1 VSGVATFSGL
11 SINKVGTGY
20 TLSATSG
27 SLTST
32 ISLGFDITP
41 GVAAQLLFSQ
51 QPGNGVAGSALSTQP
66 KVTVQDAYGNTV
78 SGDNSSVVTL
88 AIGTNPNSGVLSGT
102 LTSTVVSGVAT
113 FSGLSINKV
122 GTGYTLSATSGS
134 LTSTISLGFDITPGV
149 DQNSP
154 TDILLSRKNI
164 YEKNNI
170 GDTIGI
176 ISTRDL
182 DVNDTHIYDLVN
194 NMNYNLDNANFKIS
208 GNILYANV
216 VFNAE
221 NGKLFKIR
229 IRSQDLSGRSF
240 EKNFE
245 ISVSQAPI
253 ILGQNSE
260 AYRKSN
266 FSNDFRSTSPMV
278 SKGYSSQL
286 EVIGEE
292 IKSILWEPSTGLT
305 SSTSMMPIFK
315 FGTTIKYNVK
325 VTNIHGSVKYIP
337 FQVNVLDDY
346 YIKATNILT
355 TRKDGINDYFLI
367 ENIATYPDNEVII
380 LDRNG
385 RLLKR
390 FLNYNNKW
398 DGMINGNFLQTD
410 TYYYIIKFR
419 SEVKPYSKGF
429 LTIINN

>member
-1 VSGVATFSGL
+1 
-11 SINKVGTGY
+11 
-20 TLSATSG
+20 
-27 SLTST
+27 
-32 ISLGFDITP
+32 
-41 GVAAQLLFSQ
+41 
-51 QPGNGVAGSALSTQP
+51 
-66 KVTVQDAYGNTV
+66 
-78 SGDNSSVVTL
+78 
-88 AIGTNPNSGVLSGT
+88 
-102 LTSTVVSGVAT
+102 
-113 FSGLSINKV
+113 
-122 GTGYTLSATSGS
+122 
-134 LTSTISLGFDITPGV
+134 
-149 DQNSP
+149 
-154 TDILLSRKNI
+154 
-164 YEKNNI
+164 
-170 GDTIGI
+170 
-176 ISTRDL
+176 
-182 DVNDTHIYDLVN
+182 
-194 NMNYNLDNANFKIS
+194 
-208 GNILYANV
+208 
-216 VFNAE
+216 
-221 NGKLFKIR
+221 
-229 IRSQDLSGRSF
+229 
-240 EKNFE
+240 
-245 ISVSQAPI
+245 
-253 ILGQNSE
+253 
-260 AYRKSN
+260 
-266 FSNDFRSTSPMV
+266 MV

-325 VTNIHGSVKYIP
+325 VTNIHGSIKYIP